1 MENKSANI
9 KITTFSCPTSS
20 SCRYDKKV
28 YGCRIYPS
36 DNSDSKACIEYHQLE
51 LLRNGFED
59 NISETDML
67 GIVDH
72 NGKPVFWGTFDELI
86 EKLTKY

>member
-1 MENKSANI
+1 MDKSANVR
-9 KITTFSCPTSS
+9 ITTFNCPSAS
-20 SCRYDKKV
+20 SCCYDKKV

-36 DNSDSKACIEYHQLE
+36 ENTKGCIEFHRLE

-59 NISETDML
+59 NISKTDMV

-72 NGKPVFWGTFDELI
+72 NGKPVFWGSFDELI
-86 EKLTKY
+86 AKLSTD